1 MLIVQGKD
9 LKMSFYRDFLRRLNG
24 TDKAMEALLRLPE
37 MRDSVIS
44 GQATAASLTSSGD
57 VLVLPEYKHE
67 TVPRTATVR
76 IDPAGRVTVAP
87 GPKPGASGQKEEIAQ
102 MQLLRWASLPPK
114 RIPSGRVK
122 AGQGQKAGGTKPRAR
137 LLPAIQESS
146 AKEKMKEKERVK
158 EKEKKVKEKEKEKEK
173 QKEKEKKKEKEK
185 EKKEKEEKVLPLLT
199 NRVVDFVARAIEER
213 QKNKQAKK
221 KKQLPPHVLKY
232 LKAEEAKKKRELAES
247 RRRKRSQSATRGK
260 AKGDP
265 KTKRGQQSSSP
276 LPAGRSSARKPS
288 ARQSPAGRPARRQP
302 SARQSPAR
310 KAPGRPAPAGQ
321 PSARQPSAG
330 QQSARPPSAR
340 QPSARQPSARQ
351 PSARQPSA
359 REPSARE
366 PSARPACPRQ
376 KRDCGADLLERMLG
390 QRQGA
395 KGHPGRVQQDNRVP
409 PKRSLSPRTQRV
421 LLQVVTC
428 ILGQVARKRRGQRD
442 EQRDLQEK
450 LKCELAVLQ
459 WSRARDE
466 PQSSQDLQ
474 AAGARPAAQAGP
486 GQRSA
491 GAAQPRTC
499 TEEERQKLWDSLR
512 KKYQQKARQRKREPW
527 KP

>member
-213 QKNKQAKK
+213 QKSKQVKK
-221 KKQLPPHVLKY
+221 KKKLPPHILKY
-232 LKAEEAKKKRELAES
+232 LKEEEAKKKRELAES
-247 RRRKRSQSATRGK
+247 RRRKRSQSATRTK

-265 KTKRGQQSSSP
+265 KTKRGQESSSP
-276 LPAGRSSARKPS
+276 LPAGRPSARKPS
-288 ARQSPAGRPARRQP
+288 PRQSPAGRPARRQP

-321 PSARQPSAG
+321 PSAG
-330 QQSARPPSAR
+330 KQSARKPSAKPPSAR
-340 QPSARQPSARQ
+340 QPSARQ
-351 PSARQPSA
+351 
-359 REPSARE
+359 